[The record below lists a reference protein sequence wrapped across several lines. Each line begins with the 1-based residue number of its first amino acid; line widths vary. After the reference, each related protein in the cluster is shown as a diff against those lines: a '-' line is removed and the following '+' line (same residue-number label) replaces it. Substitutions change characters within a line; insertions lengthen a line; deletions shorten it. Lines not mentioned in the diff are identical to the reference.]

1 MSTFKTVLITTA
13 VLLLGAALTVAG
25 AVIWSQQQSI
35 DDLSVHVYL
44 LNQQVAQVQNRTEDN
59 TTRLNGAI
67 KNTNKNFSNVRDRE
81 DNIESLV
88 KLIAKI
94 IVAASPETSPS
105 TFTRSKGM

>member
-25 AVIWSQQQSI
+25 FVIWSQQQSI
-35 DDLSVHVYL
+35 DDLSVHVYI
-44 LNQQVAQVQNRTEDN
+44 LNKQMSDVQNQTTDN
-59 TTRLNGAI
+59 AARINGAI
-67 KNTNKNFSNVRDRE
+67 KTANKNFSNMRDRE
-81 DNIESLV
+81 DSIESLV

-105 TFTRSKGM
+105 TFARSRGM